1 MAATALKII
10 SIGNSLGVILPK
22 DILAQLQVEKDDKI
36 FLTDTPDGFRM
47 GKYTDELEVDQA
59 LAETIMSQDFDVLRE
74 LAK

>member
-22 DILAQLQVEKDDKI
+22 DILSQLQVEKGDKI
-36 FLTDTPDGFRM
+36 FLTDTPDGFRV
-47 GKYTDELEVDQA
+47 GQYTDELEDA
-59 LAETIMSQDFDVLRE
+59 MNLAESIMRQDRDVLRE

>member
-22 DILAQLQVEKDDKI
+22 DILLQLQVEKGDKI
-36 FLTDTPDGFRM
+36 FLSDTPDGFRISRH
-47 GKYTDELEVDQA
+47 TDELEKDQA
-59 LAETIMSQDFDVLRE
+59 LAETIIRRRRTALRE

>member
-22 DILAQLQVEKDDKI
+22 DILSQLHVEKGDKI
-36 FLTDTPDGFRM
+36 FLTDTPDGFRV
-47 GKYTDELEVDQA
+47 GQYTDELEEA
-59 LAETIMSQDFDVLRE
+59 MNLAESIMRQDRDVLRE

>member
-22 DILAQLQVEKDDKI
+22 DILSQLQVEKGDKV
-36 FLTDTPDGFRM
+36 FLTDTPDGFRV
-47 GKYTDELEVDQA
+47 GQYTDELEEDLA
-59 LAETIMSQDFDVLRE
+59 LAESIMRRRRNALRE

>member
-22 DILAQLQVEKDDKI
+22 DILAQLQVEKGDKL
-36 FLTDTPDGFRM
+36 FLTDTPDGFRV
-47 GKYTDELEVDQA
+47 GQYTDELEDA
-59 LAETIMSQDFDVLRE
+59 MNLAESIMRQDRDVLRE